1 MASGIPTLN
10 DAIAEPVADAAPPAR
25 ESIPEQAPHV
35 TRHAGDGPA
44 ADAPERSFS
53 ELARRCSD
61 LEQRLADAMTMI
73 DSLNR
78 QIAMT
83 QQAVLESNAAR
94 QDLVRDLRDCDAR
107 LAELEQAAPAGGKP
121 RRLKKEIKRR
131 DQEIES
137 LSGYIESRRGRWEE
151 MEELVA
157 AKSRRIDELEQEVR
171 QRLERE
177 ERAER
182 LAREESQRATE
193 LKTRLA
199 GLSSG
204 QHEHGSRRKRE
215 TAPATEPP
223 DGGV

>member
-1 MASGIPTLN
+1 MASGIPTLH
-10 DAIAEPVADAAPPAR
+10 DAIAEPVEDAAPPTR
-25 ESIPEQAPHV
+25 EDIRAQIPHE
-35 TRHAGDGPA
+35 TRQAGDSQA
-44 ADAPERSFS
+44 AEAPERSFS
-53 ELARRCSD
+53 ELARRCGD

-83 QQAVLESNAAR
+83 QQAVLEGNSAR
-94 QDLVRDLRDCDAR
+94 QDLVRELRDCDAR
-107 LAELEQAAPAGGKP
+107 LAELEQAAPGGGKP
-121 RRLKKEIKRR
+121 RRLKKEIRQR
-131 DQEIES
+131 EQEIES

-182 LAREESQRATE
+182 LAREESQRAQE

-199 GLSSG
+199 RL
-204 QHEHGSRRKRE
+204 GSRHERGSGRKRE
-215 TAPATEPP
+215 TTPATEPP
-223 DGGV
+223 DGDL

>member
-1 MASGIPTLN
+1 MASGIPTLD
-10 DAIAEPVADAAPPAR
+10 DAIAEPVEHAARPAR
-25 ESIPEQAPHV
+25 ENAPAQVPHEM
-35 TRHAGDGPA
+35 RQAGDGPA
-44 ADAPERSFS
+44 ADAAERGFTA
-53 ELARRCSD
+53 LARRCSD
-61 LEQRLADAMTMI
+61 LEKRLADAMTMI

-83 QQAVLESNAAR
+83 QQAVLEGNTAR

-121 RRLKKEIKRR
+121 RRLKTEIKRR

-193 LKTRLA
+193 LRSRLA
-199 GLSSG
+199 KLGSG
-204 QHEHGSRRKRE
+204 QRERGSGRKRE
-215 TAPATEPP
+215 TAPASEPP
-223 DGGV
+223 DGGL

>member
-1 MASGIPTLN
+1 MASGIPTLD
-10 DAIAEPVADAAPPAR
+10 DAIAEPVEHAARPAR
-25 ESIPEQAPHV
+25 EHAPAQVPPEMRQA
-35 TRHAGDGPA
+35 RDGPA
-44 ADAPERSFS
+44 ADAAEQDFS
-53 ELARRCSD
+53 ALARRCSD

-83 QQAVLESNAAR
+83 QQAVLEGNTAR

-107 LAELEQAAPAGGKP
+107 LAELEQTAPGGGKP
-121 RRLKKEIKRR
+121 RRLRKEIRRR

-137 LSGYIESRRGRWEE
+137 LSGYIESRRGRWED
-151 MEELVA
+151 MKELVA
-157 AKSRRIDELEQEVR
+157 AKSRRIDELEQEVQ

-193 LKTRLA
+193 LRTRLA
-199 GLSSG
+199 KLGSG
-204 QHEHGSRRKRE
+204 QRESGRKHE
-215 TAPATEPP
+215 TAPRAEPANG
-223 DGGV
+223 DL